1 MGKTRL
7 HLSLGLPGLVP
18 VKALTL
24 SLLLLSAP
32 AWGGEPFGRDKG
44 MHFAVGL
51 SIGAGTHAIA
61 SGWFPRANPWVVS
74 VSFGVALGGGKE
86 LADGLLGLGTPSVWD
101 FLWTLAGDLA
111 GSALSAGAQW
121 VLAGR

>member
-1 MGKTRL
+1 M
-7 HLSLGLPGLVP
+7 
-18 VKALTL
+18 KALTL

-32 AWGGEPFGRDKG
+32 AWAGEPFGRDWLGADKG
-44 MHFAVGL
+44 LHFAVGL

-61 SGWFPRANPWVVS
+61 SGWFPKANPWVVS

-86 LADGLLGLGTPSVWD
+86 LADGLFGLGTPSVWD